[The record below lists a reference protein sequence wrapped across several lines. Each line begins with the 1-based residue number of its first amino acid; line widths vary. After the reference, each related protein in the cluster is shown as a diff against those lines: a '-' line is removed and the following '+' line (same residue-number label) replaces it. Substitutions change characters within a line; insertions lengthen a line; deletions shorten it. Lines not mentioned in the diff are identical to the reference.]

1 MTGHA
6 GKFLPRPRPETAA
19 WWESCREHKLMIQR
33 CSKCRAFQFYPRI
46 ICSSCTSG
54 QIEWVQSTG
63 QGKVVTFTICR
74 VPVAAAYAAELP
86 YVVALIQL
94 QEGPTMMSNIVNC
107 DPDSVFSGMGVEVVF
122 ETWTEEITMP
132 QFQPFVETASQ

>member
-1 MTGHA
+1 MAAHA
-6 GKFLPRPRPETAA
+6 GKFLPGPRPETAT
-19 WWESCREHKLMIQR
+19 WWDSCREHKLMIQH
-33 CSKCRAFQFYPRI
+33 CLKCGAFQFYPRI

-54 QIEWVQSTG
+54 QIEWVQSAG

-74 VPVAAAYAAELP
+74 VPVAEAYAADVP

-107 DPDSVFSGMGVEVVF
+107 DPDSVFSGMEVEVVF
-122 ETWTEEITMP
+122 EIWNDEITMP
-132 QFQPFVETASQ
+132 QFQPVAD